1 MRVLDLVFRSKV
13 GGYEFPHNLDPKLT
27 DATVSYEVVHYC
39 LFGRSMIAMPL
50 PFTQIEARAENASC
64 RPSGD
69 QTG

>member
-1 MRVLDLVFRSKV
+1 MTAHGPSAVRRSQLP
-13 GGYEFPHNLDPKLT
+13 ESTPTLT
-27 DATVSYEVVHYC
+27 DATIGYQAVHYC
-39 LFGRSMIAMPL
+39 LFGRSMIAIPL